1 MLRDKFRKSEKMFLR
16 NERKLKNQNRPFIKA
31 VLFSFRKVSG
41 LLFFYTPFRPRYHP
55 NHVQR
60 QQLYEISMT
69 TFHKSSNFVKHVG
82 LCVQQ
87 PRGKVTE
94 LVQADAALFRIPR
107 TIIWSTYLNTLKTI
121 GLDRRW
127 SAWDSNRVAPRST
140 TDAELSPTT
149 FVPNL
154 IKVLVRWSV

>member
-1 MLRDKFRKSEKMFLR
+1 
-16 NERKLKNQNRPFIKA
+16 
-31 VLFSFRKVSG
+31 
-41 LLFFYTPFRPRYHP
+41 
-55 NHVQR
+55 
-60 QQLYEISMT
+60 MT
-69 TFHKSSNFVKHVG
+69 TFRKSSNFVKHVG

-87 PRGKVTE
+87 PFGKVSE

-127 SAWDSNRVAPRST
+127 SAWDSSRLAPRST
-140 TDAELSPTT
+140 TDAELSPAT

-154 IKVLVRWSV
+154 IKYSYDEVFNKLLALSKSVLRSY